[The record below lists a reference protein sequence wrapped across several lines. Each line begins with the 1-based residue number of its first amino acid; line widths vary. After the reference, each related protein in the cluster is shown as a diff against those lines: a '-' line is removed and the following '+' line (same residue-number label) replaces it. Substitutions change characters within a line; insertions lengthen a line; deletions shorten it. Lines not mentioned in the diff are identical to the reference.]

1 MTSTL
6 STPVGDIEVRR
17 LGRGPT
23 LVYLH
28 SAVGEGEGLAV
39 LDLLAQHFDVVAPM
53 FPGYG
58 ASEGIERIDDME
70 DVAFHLLDLWDGLG
84 LDAPAVVG
92 NSLGGWMALE
102 LAVRYPARVSALVL
116 VNPVGLYIE
125 GSPIKDVFGR
135 TPAELAEDFFADPE
149 HPMAQM
155 MRLLSEMRGSD
166 VPFDVVRPL
175 YQTMSATARLAW
187 DPYLHNPKLAK
198 RLHRVAAPTLIVRG
212 AQDTLVPAAHAEAY
226 ASAIPGARLVEV
238 ERAAHLLALECAEEL
253 AGLVGRFL
261 GVVEGAQ
268 Q

>member
-1 MTSTL
+1 MTTA
-6 STPVGDIEVRR
+6 VGEIEVRR
-17 LGRGPT
+17 AGSGAP

-28 SAVGEGEGLAV
+28 SAVGEGEGLLL
-39 LDLLAQHFDVVAPM
+39 LDALASDFEVVAPM
-53 FPGYG
+53 FPGFG

-70 DVAFHLLDLWDGLG
+70 DAAFHLLDVWEGAG

-102 LAVRYPARVSALVL
+102 LAVRYPQRVSALVL

-125 GSPIKDVFGR
+125 GAPIKDIFGR
-135 TPAELAEDFFADPE
+135 TPAELAEDFFADAE

-155 MRLLSEMRGSD
+155 MRMLSEMRGSD

-187 DPYLHNPKLAK
+187 DPYLHNPKLAE
-198 RLHRVAAPTLIVRG
+198 RLHRVTAPTLIVRG
-212 AQDTLVPAAHAEAY
+212 AQDTLVPRAHAEAF

-238 ERAAHLLALECAEEL
+238 ERAAHLLALECPEEL
-253 AGLVGRFL
+253 ARLVRDFL